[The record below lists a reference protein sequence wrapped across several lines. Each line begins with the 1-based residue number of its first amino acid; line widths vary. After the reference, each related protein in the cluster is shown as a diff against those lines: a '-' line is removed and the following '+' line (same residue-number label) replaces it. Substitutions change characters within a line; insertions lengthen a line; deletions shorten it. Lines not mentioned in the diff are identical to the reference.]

1 MNPYRKP
8 FFGDPLFP
16 FELVYHDKKN
26 PDRELP
32 DHLHDRY
39 ELVYVHQG
47 SGTFFIDKAFYEKK
61 PGDLF
66 VIPGNTI
73 HRSTPDANDPYV
85 TTALFFSPTFAK
97 TESTGDSYS
106 PLRSFEASRKHKSYK
121 LELPEK
127 LRADFESLLLQMDLE
142 LRQREPGYREAVRL
156 LFGQLMLRLN
166 RYSSSILTEDS
177 AADHGVGPS
186 WMREALRAIDEH
198 PERDASLAEISR
210 RSAVTPPHFSR
221 VFKQLTG
228 MNLTDYVNA
237 KRIILAKEQL
247 ASTDDGVG
255 VIAERCGF
263 NSLPHFHRVFKSFTG
278 MSPAAY
284 KRSLHVQ

>member
-26 PDRELP
+26 PAGELP

-39 ELVYVHQG
+39 ELVYVHKG
-47 SGTFFIDKAFYEKK
+47 CGTFFIDKTFYEKK

-66 VIPGNTI
+66 IIPGNTI
-73 HRSTPDANDPYV
+73 HRSAPDEANPYV
-85 TTALFFSPTFAK
+85 TSAAFFSPAFAK
-97 TESTGDSYS
+97 TESLDDSYS
-106 PLRSFEASRKHKSYK
+106 PLRSFDSSRKHKSYK
-121 LELPEK
+121 LELPEP
-127 LRADFESLLLQMDLE
+127 LQAEFEELLKRMDLE
-142 LRQREPGYREAVRL
+142 LRERRLGYREAVRL
-156 LFGQLMLRLN
+156 QLGELLLRLN
-166 RYSSSILTEDS
+166 RYAATLSPEDSSI
-177 AADHGVGPS
+177 DHGVGPA
-186 WMREALRAIDEH
+186 WMKEALRAIDEH
-198 PERDASLAEISR
+198 PEQDASLAEMSR

-237 KRIILAKEQL
+237 KRIILAKELL
-247 ASTDDGVG
+247 ANSDDSVG
-255 VIAERCGF
+255 LIAERCGF
-263 NSLPHFHRVFKSFTG
+263 NSLPHFHRVFKAFTG

-284 KRSLHVQ
+284 KKSSHLS